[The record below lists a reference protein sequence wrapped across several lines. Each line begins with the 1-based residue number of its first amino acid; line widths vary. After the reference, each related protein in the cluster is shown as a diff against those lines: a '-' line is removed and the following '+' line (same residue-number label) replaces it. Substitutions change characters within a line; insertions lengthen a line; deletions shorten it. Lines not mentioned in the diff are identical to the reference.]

1 MSNEGLTNAS
11 ERLFDTISIDM
22 TWMQGLHSI
31 VKITENA

>member
-22 TWMQGLHSI
+22 TWIQCLHSI
-31 VKITENA
+31 VKVAENA